1 MELKSENRSLLQ
13 DKEDLEKA
21 YHSKKQKYT
30 IQQQQITLLEEELQ
44 KRDLE
49 LETKMKILT
58 RMMQQNEDLVKENK
72 KIGLKLRQIQTT
84 HMKDLQ
90 KKLRDKESE
99 TEVLKEMLKSS

>member
-1 MELKSENRSLLQ
+1 
-13 DKEDLEKA
+13 
-21 YHSKKQKYT
+21 
-30 IQQQQITLLEEELQ
+30 
-44 KRDLE
+44 
-49 LETKMKILT
+49 
-58 RMMQQNEDLVKENK
+58 MMQQNEDLVKENK